1 MSRIIDADNLI
12 KIFEDECGD
21 VVVTYPDYEESGFSL
36 DLAKELIN
44 KSLTINAVVVPD
56 CNECAYNGDISRW
69 NFCEHCIGYTY
80 TENRFLSKDSI
91 KEGKE

>member
-36 DLAKELIN
+36 DLVKELIN
-44 KSLTINAVVVPD
+44 KSLTINAVVIPD
-56 CNECAYNGDISRW
+56 CNKCGYNGDSSRW
-69 NFCEHCIGYTY
+69 NCCEHCIGYTY
-80 TENRFLSKDSI
+80 KENRFLSKDSI
-91 KEGKE
+91 KEGAD